1 VSVRAA
7 ALVLPLSIAL
17 AASST
22 ARADPPRAEL
32 RWADQ
37 AARTELGCADAI
49 RLEEE
54 VEAVL
59 GRDALDTGPGDHR
72 APLVLSIEVSRAERA
87 LHAELTLAL
96 RDGEVLG
103 VRAIDQRG
111 ERCDAIEG
119 ALVVV
124 AAMLIDLREV
134 ESRLDLRTIRAPLIP
149 PEPSPPPTVEEVE
162 TPAPPLEPP
171 LVAAIWAGAT
181 ASYALLPG
189 LAGAASIGGW
199 GRPAGLWPITLTI
212 DVFPDAG
219 LGVVPGATFLA
230 VIASLGVCAP
240 FDQPDW
246 VFRICAEASGGIVR
260 GVGSGFADARDQ
272 IRGHADVRAL
282 FHLEVLLAAPVWL
295 IARAGALAPLV
306 RTQFVGDIGATRVI
320 LHQPE
325 WVVPVGN
332 VGIAVRIP

>member
-134 ESRLDLRTIRAPLIP
+134 ESRLDLRTIRA
-149 PEPSPPPTVEEVE
+149 
-162 TPAPPLEPP
+162 PLEPP